1 MLLIFNKSKAIYRP
15 FLIAGAHFLLVLLL
29 MCSASYAQTTRPAKK
44 SPQKTKQQSKP
55 KAAPAHAFRDT
66 LSTSVPKVLNLYD
79 EFTSDSLDTLK
90 LPVSGSGPSS
100 KIKYDAR
107 DSIVYDA
114 FSKTIYLYGDAKVAF
129 EEMALDA
136 EVIQIQLDK
145 QLITSKGVTDSLG
158 NARGKPHFKQG
169 QNDYNADI
177 IKYNYKTKRGYLS
190 EFRTKEGE
198 GYIHGNQ
205 VKKDETNQFG
215 IRNAKYTTCENEH
228 PHYYIGATRI
238 KVIPEKKIV
247 TGPAELWLEDIPTP
261 LVLPFGIFSIKRGQ
275 SSGVIVP
282 TYGNSLD
289 RGYFLRDGGYYFG
302 LGEKADLRLTGD
314 IYTNLSWALRSG
326 LRYNQRYRY
335 NGNLNL
341 NFNYNKFG
349 DEQDPTFNISRDFLI
364 NWMHN
369 ADAKAR
375 PFSSFRA
382 DVNIVSVN
390 KSGNNFFANNSFN
403 PQNIVTNQLQS
414 SVAYYKGFKNGRIN
428 LNMSGRM
435 AQNTQTR
442 DVAISLPDITLTVP
456 SFAPFKPK
464 YKNTADRWYE
474 NITVNYTMQFRN
486 DVNVKDSI
494 LFQGRSLGE
503 LGRLLDTAGRYGIRH
518 DLPIQTSFKVLKF
531 YTLSASVN
539 LSELWYPQTIRKDT
553 VEGGGVTNQRVD
565 GFARA
570 FTYNP
575 RVGISTRYYGL
586 AQFRKGYIRAVRH
599 VITPTLDFSYTPDF
613 SDPSWGYF
621 ATYRNRQG
629 NEVRYSIFE
638 GGIMGTP
645 SPGRQGNIG
654 LGIDNNIEMK
664 IKPGK
669 KDTTNELRKVQ
680 LLESIRIGTSWNIFA
695 DSLNLSVINVSG
707 RTRLFKNISINGTL
721 FIDPYENVE
730 QTLPSGFK
738 SITRVNRF
746 YYSEKG
752 VPGIITNANLSL
764 SANFNAQTFKGKS
777 TKTAKGYEGEMK
789 YIESN
794 PMDFYDFDIPWS
806 LNVNYAISYNR
817 YTNLNNPLQSNFVQT
832 LTFNGDLNVTKN
844 WKVGY
849 TSGYD
854 LQNKQITFTSIDFI
868 RQLHCWEFKL
878 NWIPIGF
885 RQSFLFTINVRSSL
899 LQDLRMTRRRDW
911 FDRRI

>member
-29 MCSASYAQTTRPAKK
+29 MCSASYSQTIRPAKK
-44 SPQKTKQQSKP
+44 SPQKTKQQTKP
-55 KAAPAHAFRDT
+55 KAAPAPALRDT

-114 FSKTIYLYGDAKVAF
+114 PSKTIYLYGDAKVAF

-169 QNDYNADI
+169 QSDYNADI

-486 DVNVKDSI
+486 DLNVKDSI
-494 LFQGRSLGE
+494 LFQGRSLAE
-503 LGRLLDTAGRYGIRH
+503 LGRLLDTAGRYGVRH

-539 LSELWYPQTIRKDT
+539 LSELWYLQTIRKDT
-553 VEGGGVTNQRVD
+553 MEGGGVINQRVD
-565 GFARA
+565 EFARA

-721 FIDPYENVE
+721 FIDPYENV
-730 QTLPSGFK
+730 QQVLPSGFK

-806 LNVNYAISYNR
+806 LNFNYAISYNR

>member
-1 MLLIFNKSKAIYRP
+1 MLLIFNKINAVSRP
-15 FLIAGAHFLLVLLL
+15 FLIAGVKLLLFAVL
-29 MCSASYAQTTRPAKK
+29 MCSAGYAQNTPQKKKPAKSATK
-44 SPQKTKQQSKP
+44 AVTIQAPLPQPAADTPSTIIPKP
-55 KAAPAHAFRDT
+55 FYLR
-66 LSTSVPKVLNLYD
+66 D
-79 EFTSDSLDTLK
+79 EFFVDSLDTLQ
-90 LPVSGSGPSS
+90 LPLSSKGPSS

-114 FSKTIYLYGDAKVAF
+114 EIKTIFLYGDAKVSF
-129 EEMALDA
+129 EDMALDA
-136 EVIQIQLDK
+136 ELIQIELDK
-145 QLITSKGVTDSLG
+145 QLITSRGIMDSLG
-158 NARGKPHFKQG
+158 NTRGKPHFKQA

-205 VKKDETNQFG
+205 VVKDEENTFG

-228 PHYYIGATRI
+228 PHYFIGSTRI
-238 KVIPEKKIV
+238 KVIPEKKVV
-247 TGPAELWLEDIPTP
+247 TGPAELWIEDVPTP
-261 LVLPFGIFSIKRGQ
+261 LVLPFGIFSLKRGQ
-275 SSGVIVP
+275 SSGIIIP
-282 TYGNSLD
+282 TYGSSLD

-302 LGEKADLRLTGD
+302 LGEHADLRLTGD

-326 LRYNQRYRY
+326 LRYNQRYRF
-335 NGNLNL
+335 NGNLNV
-341 NFNYNKFG
+341 NYNHNKFF
-349 DEQDPTFNISRDFLI
+349 DELDPQFNISRDFLI
-364 NWMHN
+364 NWIHN

-390 KSGNNFFANNSFN
+390 RNGNNYFANNSFN
-403 PQNIVTNQLQS
+403 AQNIVTNQLQS
-414 SVAYYKGFKNGRIN
+414 SVAYYKGFNNGKIN

-442 DVAISLPDITLTVP
+442 DVAVSLPDITVTVP

-464 YKNTADRWYE
+464 YKNTADKWYE
-474 NITVNYTMQFRN
+474 NITTNYTMQFRN
-486 DVNVKDSI
+486 DLNVKDSI
-494 LFQGRSLGE
+494 LFQSRSLNE
-503 LGRLLDTAGRYGIRH
+503 WGRMFDTLGRYGIKH

-531 YTLSASVN
+531 YTLSASVG
-539 LSELWYPQTIRKDT
+539 LSELWYLQTIRKDT
-553 VEGGGVTNQRVD
+553 VAGGGVVTRRVD
-565 GFARA
+565 GFERA

-586 AQFRKGYIRAVRH
+586 AQFRKGYIRAIRH
-599 VITPTLDFSYTPDF
+599 VVTPTLDFSYTPDF
-613 SDPSWGYF
+613 SDPSWGYYR
-621 ATYRNRQG
+621 TYRNRQG

-638 GGIMGTP
+638 GGIMGSP
-645 SPGRQGNIG
+645 PPGRQGNIG

-680 LLESIRIGTSWNIFA
+680 LLESIRAGAGWNIFA
-695 DSLNLSVINVSG
+695 DSMNLSVINLSA
-707 RTRLFKNISINGTL
+707 RTRLFKNISINGSANL
-721 FIDPYENVE
+721 DPYENIE
-730 QTLPSGFK
+730 ITAPSGFK
-738 SITRVNRF
+738 SITRINKF

-752 VPGIITNANLSL
+752 VPGVITTANISL
-764 SANFNAQTFKGKS
+764 NANFNAQTFKNKNA
-777 TKTAKGYEGEMK
+777 KKRKGYEGELRYM
-789 YIESN
+789 ETN

-806 LNVNYAISYNR
+806 LNINYAVNYNR
-817 YTNLNNPLQSNFVQT
+817 YANLNNPLLNRYVQT
-832 LTFNGDLNVTKN
+832 LTFNGDVNVTRN

-854 LQNKQITFTSIDFI
+854 LQNKQLTFTSIDFI